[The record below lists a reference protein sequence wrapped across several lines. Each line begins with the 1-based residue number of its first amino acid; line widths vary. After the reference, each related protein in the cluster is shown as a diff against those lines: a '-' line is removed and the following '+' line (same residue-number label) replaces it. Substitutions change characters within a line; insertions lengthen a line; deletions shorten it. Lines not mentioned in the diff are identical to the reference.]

1 MSTLMRLSIVYMYVP
16 DLITVLVDMCRD
28 PSN

>member
-16 DLITVLVDMCRD
+16 DLITVLVGMCRD
-28 PSN
+28 FSN